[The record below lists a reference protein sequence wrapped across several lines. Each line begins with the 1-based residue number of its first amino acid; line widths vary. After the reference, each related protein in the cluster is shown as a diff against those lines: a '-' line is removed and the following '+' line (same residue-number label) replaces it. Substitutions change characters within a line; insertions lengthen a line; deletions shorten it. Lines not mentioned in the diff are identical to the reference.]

1 MSVVTRLETDRL
13 ILRPS
18 RISDANALLPILG
31 DETSRPYTFNLASLR
46 EARRYIAAN
55 ECQRRKLGYGLWIAI
70 EKSSG
75 QIVGFGG
82 LYDDPF
88 DVLWGPE
95 IANHFTGD
103 VRGKGYATELALYAL
118 STAREMN
125 LPEVRAFAHPDN
137 AASKRV
143 LEKAGFIEER
153 FVPEM
158 DRYLYSYRLD
168 Q

>member
-1 MSVVTRLETDRL
+1 MSVVTRQETARL
-13 ILRPS
+13 LLRSS
-18 RISDANALLPILG
+18 RISDAKALLPILG
-31 DETSRPYTFNLASLR
+31 DEPSRPYTFNLVSLR

-55 ECQRRKLGYGLWIAI
+55 ECQRRKLGYGLWIVI

-95 IANHFTGD
+95 IAYHFTAD
-103 VRGKGYATELALYAL
+103 VRGKGYATELTLHSLNA
-118 STAREMN
+118 ARELN

-137 AASKRV
+137 VASKRV
-143 LEKAGFIEER
+143 LEKAGFIEDR

-158 DRYLYSYRLD
+158 DRHLYSYRPD